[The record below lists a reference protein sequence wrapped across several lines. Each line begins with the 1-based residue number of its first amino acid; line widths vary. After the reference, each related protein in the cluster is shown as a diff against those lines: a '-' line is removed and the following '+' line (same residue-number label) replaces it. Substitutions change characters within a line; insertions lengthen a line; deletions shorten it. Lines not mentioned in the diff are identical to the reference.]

1 MTRERN
7 ILLLITLA
15 LILIGVLM
23 VFSSGFLTAARD
35 LGISSTEYLLRQ
47 GIYTALAV
55 TVLFVFARFDYH
67 KLSNRTIYVS
77 FFWATLGLLVAVLLF
92 GDEAGGAQRA
102 FRLGPMGFQPSEV
115 AKLSIIVI
123 LAVKLSQNHDK
134 MWKFWQGLAPLIFLT
149 GILAAFVLAQRDLGT
164 PVLICGVS
172 GLMLFVAGARWKYA
186 IAGAASMAAV
196 TFTLIHIAGYRSERW
211 DDYVNYWLR
220 GGDGGYQLSHSL
232 NAFAFGS
239 ITGRGPGAS
248 EQKLGYLPAAHND
261 FIFAIYGEEMGLLGT
276 LFVVAL
282 FMAMLLLGI
291 RIALN
296 ARDFLGAMLACGVTS
311 LFTFQAILN
320 MGVAVG
326 LFPTKGLTLPF
337 ISAGGTSLVA
347 SAALMGILLNVA
359 LQAEAPAAAP
369 GHAQK
374 CAWLRWLAAPFA
386 RRGPRLQSE
395 LSGGRG

>member
-7 ILLLITLA
+7 FLVLITLT

-23 VFSSGFLTAARD
+23 VFSSGFITAARD
-35 LGISSTEYLLRQ
+35 LGITSTEYLLRQ
-47 GIYTALAV
+47 GVYTVLALAV
-55 TVLFVFARFDYH
+55 LYLFARFDYH

-77 FFWATLGLLVAVLLF
+77 LFWGTLALLVGVLVF
-92 GDEAGGAQRA
+92 GEMAGGAQRA
-102 FRLGPMGFQPSEV
+102 FRLGPMGFQPSEI
-115 AKLSIIVI
+115 AKLSIIII
-123 LAVKLSQNHDK
+123 LAVKLAQNNDEV
-134 MWKFWQGLAPLIFLT
+134 WKFWEGLAPLVFLT

-164 PVLICGVS
+164 PVLMCGVA

-186 IAGAASMAAV
+186 IGGAASMIAI
-196 TFTLIHIAGYRSERW
+196 TFTLIHVAGYRSERW
-211 DDYVNYWLR
+211 DDYIYHWLW

-261 FIFAIYGEEMGLLGT
+261 FIFAIFGEEMGLVGT

-282 FMAMLLLGI
+282 FTAMLALGV
-291 RIALN
+291 RIALH
-296 ARDFLGAMLACGVTS
+296 ARDFLGSMLACGVTG

-337 ISAGGTSLVA
+337 ISAGGTSLLA

-359 LQAEAPAAAP
+359 LQAGAPAAASH
-369 GHAQK
+369 HARK
-374 CAWLRWLAAPFA
+374 HAWTRWLAFPFA
-386 RRGPRLQSE
+386 RRGPA
-395 LSGGRG
+395 LSQN

>member
-7 ILLLITLA
+7 ILLLITLT

-35 LGISSTEYLLRQ
+35 LGISSTEYLVRQ
-47 GIYTALAV
+47 AVYTVMAGAV
-55 TVLFVFARFDYH
+55 LYVFARFDYH
-67 KLSNRTIYVS
+67 KLSNRAIYVS
-77 FFWATLGLLVAVLLF
+77 LFWVTLALLVGVLVF
-92 GDEAGGAQRA
+92 GDMAGGAQRA
-102 FRLGPMGFQPSEV
+102 FRLGPMGFQPSEI
-115 AKLSIIVI
+115 AKLSIIII
-123 LAVKLSQNHDK
+123 LAVKLAQNNDK
-134 MWKFWQGLAPLIFLT
+134 VWKFWEGLAPLVFLT
-149 GILAAFVLAQRDLGT
+149 GILAASVLAQRDLGT
-164 PVLICGVS
+164 PVLMCGVA

-186 IAGAASMAAV
+186 LGGAALMTGV

-211 DDYVNYWLR
+211 DDYVDYWLR

-261 FIFAIYGEEMGLLGT
+261 FIFAIYGEEMGLVGT

-282 FMAMLLLGI
+282 FVGITLLGI
-291 RIALN
+291 RVALY
-296 ARDFLGAMLACGVTS
+296 ARDFLGAMLACGVTG
-311 LFTFQAILN
+311 LFTFQAVLN

-326 LFPTKGLTLPF
+326 VFPTKGLTLPF

-359 LQAEAPAAAP
+359 LQAEAPAGDP
-369 GHAQK
+369 RHARK
-374 CAWLRWLAAPFA
+374 RAWTQWLAFPFA
-386 RRGPRLQSE
+386 RRGPAWSQN
-395 LSGGRG
+395 